1 MDKAEHDLS
10 MSLVSL
16 RSSKSSGGF
25 SPDKS
30 GALPSIKT
38 PKHNDSK
45 DGGYAPSLFRFQ
57 RRLSS
62 VQLLPLGPHPKIDP
76 PLYSDPWPCLP
87 GGVTI
92 KAGRL
97 FQGTGFADETGNGLG
112 LIIPTRSIVP
122 TGVLGDLRRGQCTT
136 HR

>member
-62 VQLLPLGPHPKIDP
+62 VQLLPLGPHPKILLTHSGLAVRCTVVIHNNTVTTP
-76 PLYSDPWPCLP
+76 ECL
-87 GGVTI
+87 
-92 KAGRL
+92 
-97 FQGTGFADETGNGLG
+97 LG
-112 LIIPTRSIVP
+112 IIVKIANDVHVSV
-122 TGVLGDLRRGQCTT
+122 V
-136 HR
+136 